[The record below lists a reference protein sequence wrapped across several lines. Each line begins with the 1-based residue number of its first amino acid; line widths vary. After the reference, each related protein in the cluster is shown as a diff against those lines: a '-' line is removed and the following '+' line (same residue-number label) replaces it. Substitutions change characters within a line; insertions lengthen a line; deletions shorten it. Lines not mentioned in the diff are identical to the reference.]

1 MDASSTQNECVSIGI
16 VTIDS
21 KYYIMFMFIIS
32 FVSLITAPFTMAFE
46 TFQRYS
52 ISPLKATNMLFDAI
66 FVVDIF
72 LNFRIGYISAYQVI
86 ILNPERIRMAY
97 LKTWFII
104 DVISSYPA
112 DYIAV
117 IFEYTVPPDMPS
129 EEIMILLQ
137 KVRLFRVLRLLRIAR
152 LVHYIDKL
160 KLLTELELF
169 INDRIIRLGS
179 MIGFIVLVLHWNAC
193 IQYAITRTHPCTE
206 SCWIYKENL
215 EDKSMVE
222 KYTFSVF
229 RAISQLVTMG
239 YGSTEPPRE
248 IEDLWIVMTSFICG
262 SFMYQN
268 ILAHMSA
275 MAANTQQAAMLYRE
289 KISTVKEYMSYR
301 KLPKELRLRIF
312 DYYETRYQGKWFN
325 EQYIISQMSES
336 LKEEVMIHLCI
347 RLVRKAPLFQKVD
360 NNILNDII
368 TNLQCEMFQPGDIV
382 FLEGSFGNKMY
393 FIEYGEVQ
401 VETDF
406 FKKKLMD
413 GDYFGEISLL
423 KRVSRTAT
431 VRALTLCNL
440 FSLNTER
447 FEEVC
452 EAYPEMKKT
461 IAETA
466 AGRLETLHDSELE
479 KQTMSK

>member
-1 MDASSTQNECVSIGI
+1 MDRDEADLYEENTFLTARQERLILHPHGRFK
-16 VTIDS
+16 

-289 KISTVKEYMSYR
+289 K
-301 KLPKELRLRIF
+301 
-312 DYYETRYQGKWFN
+312 
-325 EQYIISQMSES
+325 
-336 LKEEVMIHLCI
+336 EVMIHLCI